1 MKEYKVK
8 LTSEEVSDLKTVSL
22 LEAASTYEGA
32 IILGVIN
39 QIINQDK
46 ITNLYVYQLQCCTH

>member
-22 LEAASTYEGA
+22 LEDASTYEGA

-39 QIINQDK
+39 QIINQDRHIK
-46 ITNLYVYQLQCCTH
+46 TQEQKE

>member
-22 LEAASTYEGA
+22 LEDASTYEGA

-46 ITNLYVYQLQCCTH
+46 KPTQNKKKQVN